1 MHSEDRY
8 KTLVEFIH
16 SYTTKNGFPPSVR
29 EIGEVM
35 GVSSS
40 STIHK
45 FLKQSVKKG
54 YIEIHPRIARTIRV
68 SENGKKLLKSK

>member
-1 MHSEDRY
+1 MSNNDRH
-8 KTLVEFIH
+8 KTLVRFIL
-16 SYTTKNGFPPSVR
+16 SYTEKNGFPPNVR
-29 EIGEVM
+29 EIGEVI

-45 FLKQSVKKG
+45 FLKQSVKEG

-68 SENGKKLLKSK
+68 SEKGKKLLKSK